1 MMKESILKFPSTR
14 LRRNRQSSWIRNL
27 VEEHSLTSNDLIWP
41 VFICEGKNKKE
52 EIKSMPNV
60 YRYSIDNL
68 NEVKDIAESQN
79 INLIALF
86 PYTPEELKSNDGKE
100 ALNPENLVCKSI
112 DQLSRSSKS
121 FGLMC
126 DVALDPYTNH
136 GHDGL
141 INDSGKILNDETNK
155 LLVKQALLYAEC
167 GADVIAPSDMMDGR
181 IGMIRNQLEKNDF
194 QNTLI
199 LSYAAKYASAMYSP
213 FRDAVGS
220 SSSLKS
226 DKKTYQMNIN
236 NSDEAIREA
245 SMDISEGAD
254 ILMVKPGISY
264 LDIIYRIKHE
274 LNFPTFAYQVSGE
287 YSLIKLAAEKSL
299 VDEKAVVLEQLASF
313 KRAGADAII
322 TYFAPEVSKFIKLTE

>member
-1 MMKESILKFPSTR
+1 MKKDSILKFPITR
-14 LRRNRQSSWIRNL
+14 LRRNRQSNWIRNL

-41 VFICEGKNKKE
+41 VFICEGNNKKE

-112 DQLSRSSKS
+112 DQLSRANKS

-126 DVALDPYTNH
+126 DVALDPYTDH

-141 INDSGKILNDETNK
+141 INDSGKILNDETNR

-194 QNTLI
+194 QDTLI
-199 LSYAAKYASAMYSP
+199 LSYTAKYASAMYSP
-213 FRDAVGS
+213 FRNAVGS
-220 SSSLKS
+220 SNSLKS

>member
-1 MMKESILKFPSTR
+1 MKDSILKFPSTR
-14 LRRNRQSSWIRNL
+14 LRRNRQSNWIRNL

-68 NEVKDIAESQN
+68 NEVRDIAESQN
-79 INLIALF
+79 INLIAIF

-126 DVALDPYTNH
+126 DVALDPYTDH

-141 INDSGKILNDETNK
+141 INDSGKIINDETNE

-181 IGMIRNQLEKNDF
+181 IGIIRNQLEKNDF
-194 QNTLI
+194 QDTLI

-287 YSLIKLAAEKSL
+287 YSLIKLAADKGL

-322 TYFAPEVSKFIKLTE
+322 TYFAPEVSKFIKLTD

>member
-14 LRRNRQSSWIRNL
+14 LRRNRQSNWIRNL

-68 NEVKDIAESQN
+68 NEVEDIAESQN

-112 DQLSRSSKS
+112 DQLSRSNKS

-126 DVALDPYTNH
+126 DVALDPYTDH

-181 IGMIRNQLEKNDF
+181 IGLIRNQLEQNDF
-194 QNTLI
+194 QDTLI

-287 YSLIKLAAEKSL
+287 YSLIKLAAEKGL

>member
-1 MMKESILKFPSTR
+1 MKESILKFPSTR
-14 LRRNRQSSWIRNL
+14 LRRNRQSNWIRNL

-68 NEVKDIAESQN
+68 NEVRDIAESQN
-79 INLIALF
+79 INLIAIF

-112 DQLSRSSKS
+112 DQLSRSNKS

-126 DVALDPYTNH
+126 DVALDPYTDH

-141 INDSGKILNDETNK
+141 INDSGKILNDETNE

-194 QNTLI
+194 QDTLI

>member
-68 NEVKDIAESQN
+68 NEVRDIAESQN

-86 PYTPEELKSNDGKE
+86 PYTPKELKSNDGKE

-112 DQLSRSSKS
+112 DQLSRSNKS

-126 DVALDPYTNH
+126 DVALDPYTDH

-141 INDSGKILNDETNK
+141 INDSGKILNDETNE

-181 IGMIRNQLEKNDF
+181 IGMIRNQLEKNNF
-194 QNTLI
+194 QDTLI

-287 YSLIKLAAEKSL
+287 YSLIELAAEKGL

>member
-1 MMKESILKFPSTR
+1 MKESILKFPSTR

-112 DQLSRSSKS
+112 DQLSRSNRS

-126 DVALDPYTNH
+126 DVALDPYTDH

-141 INDSGKILNDETNK
+141 INDSGKILNDETNE

-194 QNTLI
+194 QDTLI

-220 SSSLKS
+220 SSNLKS

-322 TYFAPEVSKFIKLTE
+322 TYFAPGVSKFIKLTE

>member
-1 MMKESILKFPSTR
+1 MMKDSILKFPSTR

-68 NEVKDIAESQN
+68 NEVRDIAESQN

-86 PYTPEELKSNDGKE
+86 PYTPKELKSNDGKE

-112 DQLSRSSKS
+112 DQLSRSNKS

-126 DVALDPYTNH
+126 DVALDPYTDH

-141 INDSGKILNDETNK
+141 INDSGKILNDETNE

-194 QNTLI
+194 QDTLI

>member
-1 MMKESILKFPSTR
+1 MKESILKFPSTR

-112 DQLSRSSKS
+112 DQLSRSNKN

-126 DVALDPYTNH
+126 DVALDPYTDH

-181 IGMIRNQLEKNDF
+181 IGVIRNQLEKKDF
-194 QNTLI
+194 QDTLI
-199 LSYAAKYASAMYSP
+199 LSYASKYASAMYSP

-287 YSLIKLAAEKSL
+287 YSLIKLAAEKGL
-299 VDEKAVVLEQLASF
+299 VDEKVVVLEQLASF

>member
-14 LRRNRQSSWIRNL
+14 LRRNRQSNWIRNL

-112 DQLSRSSKS
+112 DQLSRSNKR

-126 DVALDPYTNH
+126 DVALDPYTDH

-181 IGMIRNQLEKNDF
+181 IGMIRNQLEKKDF
-194 QNTLI
+194 QDTLI

-236 NSDEAIREA
+236 NSDEAVREA

-287 YSLIKLAAEKSL
+287 YSLIKLAAEKGL

>member
-1 MMKESILKFPSTR
+1 MKESILKFPSTR

-112 DQLSRSSKS
+112 DQLSRSNKN

-126 DVALDPYTNH
+126 DVALDPYTDH

-141 INDSGKILNDETNK
+141 INDSGKILNDETNE

-181 IGMIRNQLEKNDF
+181 IGLIRNQLEKNDF
-194 QNTLI
+194 QDTLI

-287 YSLIKLAAEKSL
+287 YSLIKLAAEKGL

>member
-1 MMKESILKFPSTR
+1 MKDSILKFPSTR
-14 LRRNRQSSWIRNL
+14 LRRNRQSNWIRNL

-112 DQLSRSSKS
+112 DQLSRSNKS

-126 DVALDPYTNH
+126 DVALDPYTDH

-141 INDSGKILNDETNK
+141 INDSGKIINDETNE

-181 IGMIRNQLEKNDF
+181 IGLIRNQLEKNDF
-194 QNTLI
+194 QDTLI

-287 YSLIKLAAEKSL
+287 YSLIKLAAEKGL

>member
-1 MMKESILKFPSTR
+1 MKESILKFPSTR

-86 PYTPEELKSNDGKE
+86 PYTPKELKSNDGKE

-112 DQLSRSSKS
+112 DQLSRSNKS

-126 DVALDPYTNH
+126 DVALDPYTDH

-141 INDSGKILNDETNK
+141 INDSGKILNDETNE

-194 QNTLI
+194 QDTLI

-287 YSLIKLAAEKSL
+287 YSLIKFAAEKGL

>member
-1 MMKESILKFPSTR
+1 MMKDSILKFPSTR
-14 LRRNRQSSWIRNL
+14 LRRNRQSNWIRNL

-86 PYTPEELKSNDGKE
+86 PYTPKELKSNDGKE

-112 DQLSRSSKS
+112 DQLSRSNKS

-126 DVALDPYTNH
+126 DVALDPYTDH

-141 INDSGKILNDETNK
+141 INDSGKIINDETNE

-194 QNTLI
+194 QDTLI

-287 YSLIKLAAEKSL
+287 YSLIKLAAEKNL

>member
-1 MMKESILKFPSTR
+1 MMKESTLKFPSTR

-68 NEVKDIAESQN
+68 NEVRDIAESQN

-86 PYTPEELKSNDGKE
+86 PYTPKELKSNDGKE

-112 DQLSRSSKS
+112 DQLSRSNKS

-126 DVALDPYTNH
+126 DVALDPYTDH

-141 INDSGKILNDETNK
+141 INDSGKILNDETNE
-155 LLVKQALLYAEC
+155 LLVKQALLYAES

-194 QNTLI
+194 QDTLI

-264 LDIIYRIKHE
+264 LDIIYRIKYE

-287 YSLIKLAAEKSL
+287 YSLIKLAAEKGL

>member
-1 MMKESILKFPSTR
+1 MKNSILKFPSTR
-14 LRRNRQSSWIRNL
+14 LRRNRQSNWIRNL

-68 NEVKDIAESQN
+68 NEVKDIAETQN

-100 ALNPENLVCKSI
+100 ALNPENLFCKSI
-112 DQLSRSSKS
+112 DQLSISNKS

-126 DVALDPYTNH
+126 DVALDPYTDH

-141 INDSGKILNDETNK
+141 MNDSGKILNDETNE
-155 LLVKQALLYAEC
+155 LLVKQALLYTES

-181 IGMIRNQLEKNDF
+181 IGMIRNQLEKKDF
-194 QNTLI
+194 QDTLI

-245 SMDISEGAD
+245 SMDINEGAD

-287 YSLIKLAAEKSL
+287 YSLIKLAAEKGL

>member
-1 MMKESILKFPSTR
+1 MKESILKFPSTR

-112 DQLSRSSKS
+112 DQLSRSNKS

-126 DVALDPYTNH
+126 DVALDPYTDH

-141 INDSGKILNDETNK
+141 INDSGKILNDETNE

-181 IGMIRNQLEKNDF
+181 IGLIRNQLEKNDF
-194 QNTLI
+194 QDTLI

-213 FRDAVGS
+213 IRDAVGS

-287 YSLIKLAAEKSL
+287 YSLIKLAAEKGL
-299 VDEKAVVLEQLASF
+299 ADEKTVVLEQLASF

>member
-1 MMKESILKFPSTR
+1 MKDSILKFPSTR
-14 LRRNRQSSWIRNL
+14 LRRNRQSNWIRNL

-68 NEVKDIAESQN
+68 NEVRDIAESQN

-86 PYTPEELKSNDGKE
+86 PYTPKELKSNDGKE
-100 ALNPENLVCKSI
+100 ALNPESLVCKSI
-112 DQLSRSSKS
+112 DQLSRSNKS

-126 DVALDPYTNH
+126 DVALDPYTDH

-141 INDSGKILNDETNK
+141 INDSGKILNDETNE

-194 QNTLI
+194 QDTLI

>member
-86 PYTPEELKSNDGKE
+86 PYTPKELKSNDGKE

-112 DQLSRSSKS
+112 DQLSRSNKS

-126 DVALDPYTNH
+126 DVALDPYTDH

-141 INDSGKILNDETNK
+141 INDSGKILNDETNE

-194 QNTLI
+194 QDTLI

>member
-14 LRRNRQSSWIRNL
+14 LRRNRQSNWIRNL

-112 DQLSRSSKS
+112 DQLSRSNKS

-126 DVALDPYTNH
+126 DVALDPYTDH

-141 INDSGKILNDETNK
+141 INDSGKILNDETNE

-194 QNTLI
+194 QDTLI

-226 DKKTYQMNIN
+226 DKKTYQMNLN

>member
-68 NEVKDIAESQN
+68 NEVRDIAESQN

-112 DQLSRSSKS
+112 DQLSRSNKN

-126 DVALDPYTNH
+126 DVALDPYTDH

-141 INDSGKILNDETNK
+141 INDSGKILNDETNE

-181 IGMIRNQLEKNDF
+181 IGMIRNQLEKKDF
-194 QNTLI
+194 QDTLI